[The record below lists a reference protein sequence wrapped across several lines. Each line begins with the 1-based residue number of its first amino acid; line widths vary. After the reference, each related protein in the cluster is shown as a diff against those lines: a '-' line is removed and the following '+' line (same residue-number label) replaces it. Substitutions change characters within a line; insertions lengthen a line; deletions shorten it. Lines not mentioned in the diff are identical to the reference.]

1 MSIKPN
7 YDFTVYN
14 MKEEPIVR
22 TVEKYYG
29 GDKSCYFS
37 CVSKTKAKNADGTE
51 KIDEVEYLREVSE
64 NINKIKVKRK
74 IRFLVLL

>member
-51 KIDEVEYLREVSE
+51 KIDEVSGLPVYELETE
-64 NINKIKVKRK
+64 
-74 IRFLVLL
+74 